1 MLANLLHFPQLFV
14 LLIHISSPSAH
25 LLLQSYV
32 YINVD
37 FITLKLELLIVEL
50 SLDLCK
56 LRVQQLVLM
65 SQLDCLLLH
74 TIRASLCILIK
85 RRSKAEFMSE
95 ELIFQGI

>member
-1 MLANLLHFPQLFV
+1 MSLAP
-14 LLIHISSPSAH
+14 LLIYCLSPLS
-25 LLLQSYV
+25 LLTY
-32 YINVD
+32 NK
-37 FITLKLELLIVEL
+37 ITLKLELLIVEL